1 MIDEVQSNSS
11 MNVGSLLKQ
20 WVVPIVAILALI
32 QPWIVALYKKFFLRG
47 KIHIYETDTI
57 EVGFSGLGP
66 TIGLYG
72 TLRAIQ
78 RDQFIRSINLAV
90 VRQRDSSTHQFE
102 WGLFRS
108 GKASVSSPDDISF
121 ELPSGF
127 MLMTKAPHRYN
138 ILFTE
143 KQVRDDIQTHAQ
155 DVKKAWSDRVHEMI
169 GKQLIEMR
177 EESAPLAAEIN
188 KVLGTLFENF
198 SKDKTFSEAFIA
210 IDHLFYWEPG
220 TYTLNMNVTTAR
232 PYRSYSRSWPFELS
246 KQDSERIRSN
256 VIMILFAAC
265 DRDIGVFNF
274 AYLPYKNWPS
284 IKP

>member
-1 MIDEVQSNSS
+1 MIDEVQSNLS

-32 QPWIVALYKKFFLRG
+32 QPWIVALYKKFFRQG
-47 KIHIYETDTI
+47 TIDIYETDTI

-72 TLRAIQ
+72 TLSAIH
-78 RDQFIRSINLAV
+78 RDQFVRSVNLTV
-90 VRQRDSSTHQFE
+90 VRQKDSSTHQFE

-108 GKASVSSPDDISF
+108 GKASISSPDDISV

-138 ILFTE
+138 ILFTD
-143 KQVRDDIQTHAQ
+143 KQAMNDIQTHAQ
-155 DVKKAWSDRVHEMI
+155 DVRNAWSDKVTGAI
-169 GKQLIEMR
+169 GKQLVEMR
-177 EESAPLAAEIN
+177 EELAPLAAEIN
-188 KVLGTLFENF
+188 RILENLFDNF
-198 SKDKTFSEAFIA
+198 SKERTFPEAFSA
-210 IDHLFYWEPG
+210 IDRLFYWEPG
-220 TYTLNMNVTTAR
+220 EYTLSIDVTTAR
-232 PYRSYSRSWPFELS
+232 PDNSYSRSWAFELS
-246 KQDSERIRSN
+246 KQNSEKIRSN

-274 AYLPYKNWPS
+274 AYLPYKN
-284 IKP
+284 

>member
-1 MIDEVQSNSS
+1 MIDEVPSNLS

-20 WVVPIVAILALI
+20 WAVPIVAILALI
-32 QPWIVALYKKFFLRG
+32 QPWIVALYKKFFRQG
-47 KIHIYETDTI
+47 SIDIYETDTI

-72 TLRAIQ
+72 TLCAMH
-78 RDQFIRSINLAV
+78 RDQFVRSVNLTV
-90 VRQRDSSTHQFE
+90 VRQKDSSTHQFG

-108 GKASVSSPDDISF
+108 GKASISSPSDITV

-138 ILFTE
+138 ILFTDE
-143 KQVRDDIQTHAQ
+143 QARNDIQTHAQ
-155 DVKKAWSDRVHEMI
+155 DVRNAWSDKVLEAI

-177 EESAPLAAEIN
+177 EELAPLAAEIN
-188 KVLGTLFENF
+188 RILEALFDNF
-198 SKDKTFSEAFIA
+198 SKEGTFSEAFSA
-210 IDHLFYWEPG
+210 IDRIFYWEPG
-220 TYTLNMNVTTAR
+220 EYTLSIDVTTAR
-232 PYRSYSRSWPFELS
+232 PDHLYSRSWTFELS
-246 KQDSERIRSN
+246 KQDSEKIRSN

-274 AYLPYKNWPS
+274 AYLPYKKISLP
-284 IKP
+284 